1 MNLRTQF
8 FILGCIL
15 FLIIFTSLMAGSDP
29 VPYSENTLFKKEF
42 PYEGFDGEEKE
53 KEKEMTD
60 MEKMQQIQQMQQLE
74 QAPQT
79 AIMPPEMAVKT
90 EGFESLTPSPNNV
103 NDSTNDIFSQASSGK
118 GCAPSPYSNSQG
130 YLCMDANATN
140 MLLTRGGNATG
151 KSSQI
156 GY

>member
-1 MNLRTQF
+1 MNLRAQF

-15 FLIIFTSLMAGSDP
+15 FLIIFTSVMAGSDP

-42 PYEGFDGEEKE
+42 PYEGFDQGIPQEVIEQIKSQMDPQMSQEQMSHPPKAKE
-53 KEKEMTD
+53 T
-60 MEKMQQIQQMQQLE
+60 MQE
-74 QAPQT
+74 
-79 AIMPPEMAVKT
+79 AVKT

-130 YLCMDANATN
+130 YLCLDPNAIN
-140 MLLTRGGNATG
+140 MLSTRGGNATG

>member
-42 PYEGFDGEEKE
+42 PYEGFDGEEKG
-53 KEKEMTD
+53 KEKEMTE
-60 MEKMQQIQQMQQLE
+60 MEKMQQIQQFQQLE

-79 AIMPPEMAVKT
+79 TIMPPESFKT

-103 NDSTNDIFSQASSGK
+103 DDSTNDIFSQASSGK
-118 GCAPSPYSNSQG
+118 GCAASPYSNSQG
-130 YLCMDANATN
+130 YLCLDSNAVN
-140 MLLTRGGNATG
+140 MLSTRGGNATG

>member
-15 FLIIFTSLMAGSDP
+15 FLIIFTSVMAGSDP

-42 PYEGFDGEEKE
+42 PYEGFGVEEKMPGMPGME
-53 KEKEMTD
+53 QQPKPKENMSE
-60 MEKMQQIQQMQQLE
+60 
-74 QAPQT
+74 
-79 AIMPPEMAVKT
+79 AVKT

-103 NDSTNDIFSQASSGK
+103 DNSTNDIFSQASSGK
-118 GCAPSPYSNSQG
+118 GCTPSPYSNSQG
-130 YLCMDANATN
+130 YLCLDANATN
-140 MLLTRGGNATG
+140 MLSTRGGNATG
-151 KSSQI
+151 KESQI